1 MPSSLCTCG
10 SKNMTKRFSACAQN
24 RTKTRESVRNITQ
37 RARVQDGSEIESV
50 EALCERLSCG
60 RKVKTIN
67 LHGHT
72 IQQPASAPPQDLSSA
87 WRKVALWPV
96 QVRCISSFSLF
107 VLVSKRFFRCVSC
120 RHQPSRVAECSGQ
133 FCRCHPSSTSIFM
146 IIPFELIITFD
157 SLLHVGK
164 SGAIETCAPTLGDC
178 TGATFAC
185 TGALATQCH

>member
-1 MPSSLCTCG
+1 MIPYQASKWLRNAFMSVHTGLQKHDQKSSYC
-10 SKNMTKRFSACAQN
+10 SQN
-24 RTKTRESVRNITQ
+24 RTKTRESMKFITE

-107 VLVSKRFFRCVSC
+107 FLFLGSFYT
-120 RHQPSRVAECSGQ
+120 A
-133 FCRCHPSSTSIFM
+133 
-146 IIPFELIITFD
+146 
-157 SLLHVGK
+157 LHVGISQRACRDVWGRSVFVDK
-164 SGAIETCAPTLGDC
+164 SLLCCFIPRRSAYWIL
-178 TGATFAC
+178 
-185 TGALATQCH
+185 L